1 MRVPMMSLILFLLLP
16 GLASGFGYFDAI
28 NNGTPL
34 PGLSPLSIAMG
45 SSRAIG
51 PNEPLSIF
59 TNPSQLSALPLS
71 LQLSASTISWKERVI
86 ESDYDNILRT
96 YNTFDNPSFAATAS
110 LKGLSLGVGFAKVAE
125 FGYEGTHIVYD
136 EPDEPEVAVAVLY
149 SEGAQYEGMFGLAGD
164 LTESLSIGFSGG
176 VRTAGADYEYYYN
189 SHIEEI
195 PDSSSQW
202 SMESTEFA
210 WHAGLSLGG
219 HLFKAGLS
227 YGSET
232 DYMEDVI
239 AFGASAL
246 AEHLNNI
253 TVGFEAE
260 LTSPFDGN
268 RFLGKLSVIMPLRH
282 NLNAL
287 TSVSFDDQRVANR
300 AGLGFGIGFDWTLNR
315 LQINGGLLSRFRA
328 RRDTAFPEETSYR
341 IDDGFAVFSLGV
353 TYRP

>member
-1 MRVPMMSLILFLLLP
+1 MRAPLLLLLFLLLLP
-16 GLASGFGYFDAI
+16 GTAPGFGYFDAI
-28 NNGTPL
+28 NKGTSL
-34 PGLSPLSIAMG
+34 PGLSPLTVALG
-45 SSRAIG
+45 SPRAIG
-51 PNEPLSIF
+51 PNEPLSLF
-59 TNPSQLSALPLS
+59 TNPSQLAGLPLS

-86 ESDYDNILRT
+86 ESDFANILRT
-96 YNTFDNPSFAATAS
+96 YNAYNNPAFAATAS
-110 LKGLSLGVGFAKVAE
+110 FRGLSLGVGFAKVAE

-136 EPDEPEVAVAVLY
+136 KPDEPEVAVAVLY
-149 SEGAQYEGMFGLAGD
+149 SEGGQYEGMLGLAGD
-164 LTESLSIGFSGG
+164 ITESLSAGFSAG
-176 VRTAGADYEYYYN
+176 VRTADADYEYYYN

-202 SMESTEFA
+202 SIESTEFA

-219 HLFKAGLS
+219 DLFKAGLS
-227 YGSET
+227 YCSET

-239 AFGASAL
+239 AFGASAF

-253 TVGFEAE
+253 TVGFEGE
-260 LTSPFDGN
+260 LTSPLDGN
-268 RFLGKLSVIMPLRH
+268 RFLGKLSVIMPLRS

-315 LQINGGLLSRFRA
+315 LHINGGLLSRFRA

-341 IDDGFAVFSLGV
+341 IDDGFAVFSLGL